1 MCHRLVIFC
10 IILLFTGGACSAQSQ
25 QERPWWVGLEA
36 GDGQL
41 KLASDQQES
50 SRRATFEF
58 GFSGGHRLGSR
69 ARVGVE
75 VNGWLLQASNFN
87 DPTVGESVSNVI
99 GVVDVFPARKIPL
112 FLRGGA
118 GLAMYMSNRPEGYGG
133 NGFAWVAGGG
143 YEIPLTQTLAIAP
156 IVDYAS
162 GTFSDVRNPL
172 TVQTGRGYSVIE
184 FKAAFVWHFGN
195 NK

>member
-1 MCHRLVIFC
+1 M
-10 IILLFTGGACSAQSQ
+10 
-25 QERPWWVGLEA
+25 EA

-41 KLASDQQES
+41 QLTSDQQES

-58 GFSGGHRLGSR
+58 GFAGGHRLGDR
-69 ARVGVE
+69 ARVGLE

-87 DPTVGESVSNVI
+87 DPTVGENVSNVL
-99 GVVDVFPARKIPL
+99 GVIDVFPVPKVPF

-118 GLAMYMSNRPEGYGG
+118 GLAMYMNNRPDGYGG

-143 YEIPLTQTLAIAP
+143 YEIPVTRNLAIAP
-156 IVDYAS
+156 IVDYAA

-184 FKAAFVWHFGN
+184 FKAGFVWHFGTA
-195 NK
+195 K